1 LATEPDLRA
10 MLAQLFM
17 FFLPEL
23 LPLPCGTLK
32 YLLHAF
38 TFVIVLAVAAA
49 TLIDIVSFIQ
59 LASGK

>member
-1 LATEPDLRA
+1 